1 MARLYLTQREYDELY
16 ERQGRKCCVEGCT
29 ESEGLIGEHSTP
41 QVWLWAKPDQLMCRA
56 HHKPKTRKDI
66 QAIWKVKRLN
76 GEVLSQYERR
86 KKFGSRLRGRGFYRG
101 GR

>member
-16 ERQGRKCCVEGCT
+16 KRQGRKCRVQGCE
-29 ESEGLIGEHSTP
+29 ESANLEAEHSTP
-41 QVWLWAKPDQLMCRA
+41 EVWRHGKPDQLMCNA
-56 HHKPKTRKDI
+56 HHKIKTRSDI
-66 QAIWKVKRLN
+66 KKIWKVKRLN

-86 KKFGSRLRGRGFYRG
+86 KKFGPQLRGRGFWRG